1 LILGHIFTCYRAFSK
16 AALINRNM
24 KRYLQ
29 FEIESDSQLSKKVI
43 NYFDRS
49 GFKLLEQNDNCLK
62 FTFNSSILNTW
73 TFNPLKWKS
82 DIVVL
87 INGKEIKAKFLID
100 TSAQI
105 VTAEVKEAWQVFID
119 NFRQYITDG
128 IEFEEVNTE
137 AVKRARQSILKLTAW
152 AILGI
157 AVGGIIGACIKHL
170 TGLTFMTYIGII
182 LGANYFLRRKL
193 ISNRRV
199 TAI

>member
-1 LILGHIFTCYRAFSK
+1 
-16 AALINRNM
+16 M

-119 NFRQYITDG
+119 NFRQYIIDG